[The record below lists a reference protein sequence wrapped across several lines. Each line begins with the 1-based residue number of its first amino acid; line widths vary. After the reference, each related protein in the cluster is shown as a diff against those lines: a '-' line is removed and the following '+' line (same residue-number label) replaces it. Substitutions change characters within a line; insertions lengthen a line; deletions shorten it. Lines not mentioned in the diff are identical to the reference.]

1 MRGETFNL
9 ADFFILEQMIRD
21 MSSASSLYRP
31 SEFWK
36 ICSERLIKELTAEGI
51 EKFRSL
57 PASLGFFVPTYSY
70 PRYLSD
76 KKRYA
81 PVKDA
86 IDKIVA
92 PNKLFTIRLDDLLEG
107 KIHALSDY
115 RTFMAS
121 ISKEPPYTDRV
132 SESDIGSPVEQF
144 EFDGRMFSR
153 SFLNYLLG
161 LNFLKKNISGQKIN
175 TILEIGGGFGTLG
188 EILLGDE
195 RNDCFYIDIDIPP
208 LAYVAYWYLKSV
220 FGYEAIG
227 GYDALRVKE
236 PLKISDLRKK
246 YRALTLCS
254 WQLPQLRGKID
265 LFVNFISFQ
274 EMEPDIVENY
284 CSHVIALSPEF
295 ILLRNLK
302 EGKRKKDKKHSIG
315 VVNPI
320 LGEDYDKYLPGYR
333 LIDSDTKVFGFRT
346 EDGFHSELRLYK
358 RY

>member
-1 MRGETFNL
+1 LTN
-9 ADFFILEQMIRD
+9 FFILEQMLRD
-21 MSSASSLYRP
+21 MSSVSSLYRP
-31 SEFWK
+31 SEFWE
-36 ICSERLIKELTAEGI
+36 ICSKRLIKELTAEGM
-51 EKFRSL
+51 ENFRSL

-70 PRYLSD
+70 PLYLSD

-92 PNKLFTIRLDDLLEG
+92 PKKLFTMRLDDLLEG

-115 RTFMAS
+115 RAFMAS
-121 ISKEPPYTDRV
+121 SSAKHPYTDRI
-132 SESDIGSPVEQF
+132 SESNTGSPIEQF

-161 LNFLKKNISGQKIN
+161 LNFLKKNISDQKIN

-188 EILLGDE
+188 EVLLGDE

-208 LAYVAYWYLKSV
+208 LAYVSYWYLKSI
-220 FGYEAIG
+220 FGHEAIG
-227 GYDALRVKE
+227 GYDDLRTKDLLE
-236 PLKISDLRKK
+236 ISDLRKK

-254 WQLPQLRGKID
+254 WQFPQLRGKID

-302 EGKRKKDKKHSIG
+302 EGKRKKDKAHSIG

-320 LGEDYDKYLPGYR
+320 LGEDYDNYLPGYR
-333 LIDSDTKVFGFRT
+333 LIASDTTVFGFRT
-346 EDGFHSELRLYK
+346 EDGFHSELRLYQ